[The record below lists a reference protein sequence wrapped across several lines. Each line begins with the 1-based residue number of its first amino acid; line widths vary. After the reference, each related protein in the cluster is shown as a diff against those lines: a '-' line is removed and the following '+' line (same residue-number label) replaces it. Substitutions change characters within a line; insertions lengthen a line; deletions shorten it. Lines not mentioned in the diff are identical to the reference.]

1 MNVDAFNT
9 NFFVM
14 SKSTVEQFS
23 DLTTS
28 IDLTIIPKV
37 QVDTNSRQQP
47 IIKLQKMSRCV
58 LIVCLINTIKRFLYP
73 S

>member
-37 QVDTNSRQQP
+37 QVVTNSRQQP